1 MKRKK
6 VVIVGGVAGGAS
18 AAARLRRMDEHAEI
32 IMFEKG
38 EHISFANCGLP
49 YYVGE
54 IIQEKEELLI
64 QTPEG
69 MGRRFNIDIRTK
81 SEVIKVDAEKKEV
94 EVLNHATNTLYK
106 ESFDKLILS
115 PGAEP
120 LKPPIDGIDGP
131 RIFTLRNIPD
141 TFAIKEFVDYKKPKR
156 AVVVGGGFIGL
167 EMAENLHM
175 RGVATT
181 VVEMAKQVMTH
192 LDYDMAA
199 FLHQHMRTKGLEFY
213 LEDGVESFEHEKEY
227 SIVRLQS
234 GRELKTDMIILA
246 IGVRPDTKLAREAGL
261 EIGENGGIKVNKH
274 LQTSHPDIYA
284 VGDAVEVVD
293 LVNGHYTLIPLA
305 GPANK
310 QGRIAAN
317 HICSIEDT
325 YKATQGTAIVK
336 VFDLTAAT
344 TGNNEKTLKRYGIPY
359 LKSYTHSPSHAGYYP
374 GASPIS
380 IKLLFSPGDGKILG
394 AQMVGFTGVDKRID
408 VLATALRSGLTVY
421 DLQELELAYAPPYSS
436 AKDPVNMA
444 GYVASN
450 ILRGDHPVIHWD
462 ELDRLDKSKT
472 ILVDVRTGEENGMG
486 TIDGS
491 VNIPLDTLRDRL
503 EELPRDK
510 DIIIYC
516 QVGLRGYLAVR
527 VLMQHGFRSVWNL
540 SGGFMTYEVV
550 TQKQSNEDVYQY
562 DKIMINDEIR
572 MAGRD

>member
-18 AAARLRRMDEHAEI
+18 AAARLRRMDEHTQI

-54 IIQEKEELLI
+54 VIQEKEKLLI

-94 EVLNHATNTLYK
+94 EVLNHATDTRYK

-246 IGVRPDTKLAREAGL
+246 IGVRPDTRLAREAGL

-317 HICSIEDT
+317 HICGIEDT

-394 AQMVGFTGVDKRID
+394 AQIVGFTGVDKRID

-486 TIDGS
+486 AIDGS